1 MGLQNDHTHSY
12 NKGGRASV
20 ILTKLH
26 VCARVYTHQV
36 GSAHQCVN
44 RKTLLGHKLNSQQ
57 VSVPIQNRMRN
68 TSVWVQTLV
77 HNMLFV
83 NLLKHQL
90 GLIWLYSLLQ
100 LLHSS
105 SYIPPSVP
113 DASVYTPSD
122 ENPNCL
128 HTTEASFMS
137 HPRLQ
142 TVPHTLS
149 RHISTLPSKSV
160 APSLSLISPSSSTP
174 HCWQFTVET
183 LGMANRIHSITTTY
197 LNSYSK
203 K

>member
-1 MGLQNDHTHSY
+1 MTTH
-12 NKGGRASV
+12 RAAI
-20 ILTKLH
+20 ILIKLH
-26 VCARVYTHQV
+26 VCTRVYTHQA
-36 GSAHQCVN
+36 GSAHLHLQSEN
-44 RKTLLGHKLNSQQ
+44 RSQKSLLDHKLCSQQ

-68 TSVWVQTLV
+68 TSVWIQTLV
-77 HNMLFV
+77 HNNYAV
-83 NLLKHQL
+83 CEPVKTPGY
-90 GLIWLYSLLQ
+90 GLIEGGAYPLLQ
-100 LLHSS
+100 PLHSS
-105 SYIPPSVP
+105 SSPPPPLSVP

-142 TVPHTLS
+142 TVPHTLY
-149 RHISTLPSKSV
+149 RHISTLPSKRV
-160 APSLSLISPSSSTP
+160 APSLNLMSPSSSTP